1 MTPPPSAMS
10 PAEPGIVARLDELE
24 RQITEIRKRLAQ
36 LEHDLATR
44 TSHPVDQ
51 TAVREKVTF
60 DWQS

>member
-1 MTPPPSAMS
+1 MS